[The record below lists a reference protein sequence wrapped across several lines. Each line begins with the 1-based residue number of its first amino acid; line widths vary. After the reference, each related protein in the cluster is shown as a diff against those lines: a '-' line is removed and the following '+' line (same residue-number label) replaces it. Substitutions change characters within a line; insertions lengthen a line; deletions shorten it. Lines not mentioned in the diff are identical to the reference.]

1 MSERGVRYFIFACL
15 ALLLVAW
22 WRSDE
27 LPAPADIA
35 PSLFAEPDQ
44 RPLDKLPFKA
54 ATGGVEYEIKPLFSY
69 ELNGLVVSRHDSETW
84 WDSIHKE
91 WNDALNV
98 ADLCVVWGNNLR
110 HDMLG
115 EMSFSS
121 GQFVCYFQT
130 SSPEAYAAF
139 DPAALSNNHL
149 LTTDPRTAK
158 KIRAARV
165 GDQIRLRGYL
175 AEYAHHQGFD
185 FKRGTSTVR
194 TDTGNGACETVYVE
208 SFEILRQGNALWR
221 RLIWIAAIGLALG
234 IVAWFAL
241 PPVIHNDRE

>member
-1 MSERGVRYFIFACL
+1 MTERAVRYFIFASL
-15 ALLLVAW
+15 ALLLFAW
-22 WRSDE
+22 WRSDA
-27 LPAPADIA
+27 LPPPEEIDA
-35 PSLFAEPDQ
+35 SLLAEPDQ
-44 RPLDKLPFKA
+44 RALDKPPFKA

-130 SSPEAYAAF
+130 SSSKAYAAF

-175 AEYAHHQGFD
+175 AEYSHNHGFA

-194 TDTGNGACETVYVE
+194 TDTGNGACETVYVD
-208 SFEILRQGNALWR
+208 SFDIIRQGNALWR
-221 RLIWIAAIGLALG
+221 RLIWVAAFALAAG
-234 IVAWFAL
+234 IVAWFLL
-241 PPVIHNDRE
+241 PPIIREEAA